1 MTEDK
6 KTHWLTRRLKE
17 LGKNKIQLANVLGI
31 DRARLSELDVR
42 WKFQTEHI
50 KKAADFLEFDRMAF
64 LDFVSGDI
72 TEDELWNSKPPLQ
85 ISEEDLVLLR
95 AVKSIAIR
103 KETEEKTSDNAQS
116 QPIQTAKGQER

>member
-95 AVKSIAIR
+95 AVKSIATR
-103 KETEEKTSDNAQS
+103 KETANEAQDTT
-116 QPIQTAKGQER
+116 QPQTLPTTKENGR